1 MNTPH
6 IRFRKRHDEGQN
18 IHNTR
23 SFLCMTMYHARYFH
37 FRIPSPFQVVILKAY
52 LVTHSYPKLIQS
64 SSFQRAVFFR
74 IPSPPCS
81 PYVIHYLL
89 HFVASPPHPGFI
101 PSPSELGSF
110 QMGGTSRVSCEEW
123 FAPSP
128 LPSVQN
134 YSKCCSSSCSSFLI
148 NLSLSLLFQERS
160 LSFGCPASYFKPM
173 MLKVTF
179 FFVPSS
185 FMTKYM

>member
-1 MNTPH
+1 MNTSH

-89 HFVASPPHPGFI
+89 HFVASPPT
-101 PSPSELGSF
+101 L
-110 QMGGTSRVSCEEW
+110 VS
-123 FAPSP
+123 SP
-128 LPSVQN
+128 LLANLVRFRWVEPPGSHVKNGSLPPHSPQ
-134 YSKCCSSSCSSFLI
+134 SKTIQSAVRRRVP
-148 NLSLSLLFQERS
+148 RS
-160 LSFGCPASYFKPM
+160 
-173 MLKVTF
+173 
-179 FFVPSS
+179 
-185 FMTKYM
+185 